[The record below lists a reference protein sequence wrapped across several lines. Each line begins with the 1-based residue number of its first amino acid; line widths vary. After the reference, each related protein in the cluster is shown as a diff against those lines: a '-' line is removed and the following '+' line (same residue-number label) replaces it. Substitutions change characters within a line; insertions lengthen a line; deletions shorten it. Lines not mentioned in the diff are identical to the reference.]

1 MEEIGEEYF
10 DDLVSRLLFQRSS
23 NNESCFMM
31 HDLVNDL
38 TKFISGEFCFKLE
51 IDNFGVITRKTRHFS
66 YVRTEFDALKKFNVS
81 YEAKGLQTFLGLICH
96 CLSGC

>member
-10 DDLVSRLLFQRSS
+10 DDLVSRLLFQRSG

-38 TKFISGEFCFKLE
+38 AKFISGEFCFKLE

-66 YVRTEFDALKKFNVS
+66 YVRTEFDAFKKFNVS

-96 CLSGC
+96 CLSRC